1 MDRRAVSRL
10 SRGTDEAVRL
20 AQRDLSRFWRGL
32 DVSNPAEC
40 RQALLD
46 FLPDL
51 VATYGNVAAV
61 AAVEWWEEQRAKT
74 PGLPAYSPTISDGVP
89 ASQVQASTRAIVG
102 PLWLG
107 EPEKVLGALASA
119 TQMWVKYASRD
130 TIARNVAFDPA
141 EPRYARVPRG
151 AKTCAF
157 CAMLASRGWVYLS
170 EKLAG
175 IKGSG
180 NEFHHDCDCEIVPS
194 WDRKKAHIDGYDPD
208 AMYDRYQQA
217 REAVMNRGEDPND
230 SHTLLAVMRRLHPD
244 AYKDGIGDQGRSPG
258 TGRGMSKIPRR
269 LQLGKVR
276 SGKGGGDGTV
286 DLTKYDTH
294 RNEII
299 ARYNADPD
307 LRASGAKVPP
317 RNPYQRPR
325 NWPNDLPALDAKSL
339 NHALYSERVG
349 PEIKGGHLHGYG
361 WIASRPTLP
370 EGWTE
375 EDVVKAAEH
384 VLRTAWSDGVFGD
397 VTATFRGVSV
407 IVHVKRRK
415 SGYRVASIF
424 PEA

>member
-1 MDRRAVSRL
+1 MDRHAVSRL

-20 AQRDLSRFWRGL
+20 AQRDFARFWRGL
-32 DVSNPAEC
+32 DLSNPVEC

-74 PGLPAYSPTISDGVP
+74 PGLPAYTPTISDGVP
-89 ASQVQASTRAIVG
+89 IAQVQASTRAIVG
-102 PLWLG
+102 PLWSG
-107 EPEKVLGALASA
+107 EPERVLGELLSA

-130 TIARNVAFDPA
+130 TITRNVAFDPA
-141 EPRYARVPRG
+141 KPRYARVPRG

-170 EKLAG
+170 EKAAG

-180 NEFHHDCDCEIVPS
+180 NGFHNDCDCEIVPS

-208 AMYDRYQQA
+208 AMYDRYTQA
-217 REAVMNRGEDPND
+217 RKAVMRMGEDPND
-230 SHTLLAVMRRLHPD
+230 PHTLLAVMRRLHPE
-244 AYKDGIGDQGRSPG
+244 AYKDGIGDGGRSGG
-258 TGRGMSKIPRR
+258 TGRGRSKIPRT

-286 DLTKYDTH
+286 DLSKYDTH

-299 ARYNADPD
+299 TRYNADPD

-317 RNPYQRPR
+317 RDPYSRPK
-325 NWPNDLPALDAKSL
+325 NWPDDLPTLDAKSL

-349 PEIKGGHLHGYG
+349 AEIKGGHLDGYG
-361 WIASRPTLP
+361 WIAPRPMFP

-375 EDVVKAAEH
+375 DDVAKAAEH

-397 VTATFRGVSV
+397 VSATFRGVSV